1 MSLVDGLSVPDR
13 RSNDAKL
20 EVILNALTKVQD
32 NVSRLDKD
40 VTQLQTVQ
48 KQCCDEMIK
57 EHDADIRTL
66 RDNVKDQGY
75 LASTLGD
82 FVTMQKDINKAL
94 SDKVQ
99 KLMMFQ
105 TGVTTVFTAISIIA
119 GFFGDQIMTII
130 MGGFAK

>member
-13 RSNDAKL
+13 RTNDAKL
-20 EVILNALTKVQD
+20 EAILNALTKVQD
-32 NVSRLDKD
+32 NVSRLDRD

-75 LASTLGD
+75 LATTLGD

-105 TGVTTVFTAISIIA
+105 TGVTTVFTAVSIIA

>member
-105 TGVTTVFTAISIIA
+105 SGVTTVFTAISMIS